1 MPIFVN
7 CYIEK
12 VNLYLILL
20 FGLQSALA
28 IIFYFKVAC
37 TNPGYIMGSEEDVE
51 KRAGAYNPKD
61 Y

>member
-1 MPIFVN
+1 M
-7 CYIEK
+7 ES
-12 VNLYLILL
+12 VNLYLMLL
-20 FGLQSALA
+20 FGLQSVLA
-28 IIFYFKVAC
+28 ISFYFKVAC